1 MVIKMDIMEIMKF
14 SSEEKITRTNWWI
27 SVVAL
32 MVINVVLTMVGVIP
46 AALVSILILVPSIAF
61 AVSRL
66 RDRGHSGV
74 PAFALR
80 LIIFP
85 WGLIE
90 CGFLAGTE

>member
-1 MVIKMDIMEIMKF
+1 MVIKMDIMEVMKF
-14 SSEEKITRTNWWI
+14 SSEAKITRTNWWI

-32 MVINVVLTMVGVIP
+32 MVINVVLAAVIP
-46 AALVSILILVPSIAF
+46 AALVSIMILVPSIAF

-80 LIIFP
+80 LILFP
-85 WGLIE
+85 WGFVE

>member
-1 MVIKMDIMEIMKF
+1 MVIKMDIMEVMKF
-14 SSEEKITRTNWWI
+14 SSEAKITRTNWWI

-32 MVINVVLTMVGVIP
+32 MVINVVLAAVIP
-46 AALVSILILVPSIAF
+46 AALVSIMILVPSIAF

-85 WGLIE
+85 WGFVE